1 MILQNLEQYMKKKIC
16 FVLSIFMTLAV
27 NAQVESTGDT
37 TLVKESPKKFYFAGK
52 DGAKCSPDY
61 EWVGTRNEG
70 YYVVKQ
76 KGKLG
81 VIDSLLNTV
90 IPCSY
95 DEGGKIVSEGL
106 WNTMKDDF
114 WGYLDMNG
122 DEAIPFD
129 YEFNRPFYKGYAYV
143 GELVGGKVCFG
154 LIDHTNTLIVPVK
167 WANIL
172 YTDDVSTDINS
183 VWVAKDSLY
192 SRLDLKT
199 NEISYPSM
207 FGTVVFDGKGNS
219 IVRSGKYWGAV
230 DPDGKMVIPLKLTRR
245 QMVADILKMMQDKE
259 IQQIGEKDAYSLN
272 IRMSQERYLL
282 MLSDV
287 VPDYLWDY

>member
-1 MILQNLEQYMKKKIC
+1 MILQNLEQYMKKKVC

-27 NAQVESTGDT
+27 NAQVTSSGDT

-52 DGAKCSPDY
+52 DGVKCSPDY

-192 SRLDLKT
+192 SRLNLKT

-245 QMVADILKMMQDKE
+245 QMVADILKMMQDKG

>member
-1 MILQNLEQYMKKKIC
+1 MILQNLEQYMKKKVC

-245 QMVADILKMMQDKE
+245 QMVADILKMMQDKG

>member
-27 NAQVESTGDT
+27 NAQVESTVDT

-245 QMVADILKMMQDKE
+245 QMVADILKMMQDKG

>member
-1 MILQNLEQYMKKKIC
+1 MILQNLEQYMKKKVC

-52 DGAKCSPDY
+52 DGVKCSPDY

-95 DEGGKIVSEGL
+95 DEGGKIVSERL

-245 QMVADILKMMQDKE
+245 QMVADILKMMQDKG

>member
-245 QMVADILKMMQDKE
+245 QMVADILKMMQDKG

-272 IRMSQERYLL
+272 IQMSQERYLL

>member
-1 MILQNLEQYMKKKIC
+1 MILQNLEQYMKKKVC

-61 EWVGTRNEG
+61 EWVGTRHEG

-245 QMVADILKMMQDKE
+245 QMVADILKMMQDKG

>member
-192 SRLDLKT
+192 SRLALKT

-245 QMVADILKMMQDKE
+245 QMVADILKMMQDKG

>member
-52 DGAKCSPDY
+52 NGAKCSPDY

-245 QMVADILKMMQDKE
+245 QMVADILKMMQDKG

>member
-106 WNTMKDDF
+106 WNTMKEDF

-122 DEAIPFD
+122 DEAISFD

-245 QMVADILKMMQDKE
+245 QMVADILKMMQDKG